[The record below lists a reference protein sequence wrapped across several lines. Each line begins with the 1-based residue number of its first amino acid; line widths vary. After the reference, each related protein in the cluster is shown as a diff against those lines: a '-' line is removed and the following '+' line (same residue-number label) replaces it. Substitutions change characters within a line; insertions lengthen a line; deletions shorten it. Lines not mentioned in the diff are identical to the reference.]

1 MPPQFIDKLGR
12 MRADPKSTL
21 GSNLNGWPEKFE
33 AERAMRASAADPEK
47 AATEL
52 LQIVRKFLEQVDTAT
67 PRTLLPLLPF
77 FIHRACNGSANKGST
92 SARQVAAHCASK
104 KFAQQGKLRESIG
117 TAAAEVAES
126 RDIIEAALQ
135 SEIITR
141 GVYEGLVRSPPPP
154 SPCLFSRALISSQ
167 Y

>member
-1 MPPQFIDKLGR
+1 

-67 PRTLLPLLPF
+67 PRTPPPSPPLAIIFHPP
-77 FIHRACNGSANKGST
+77 RACNGSANKGST

-104 KFAQQGKLRESIG
+104 RFAQQGKLRESIG
-117 TAAAEVAES
+117 TAATEVAES

-135 SEIITR
+135 SEIITWE
-141 GVYEGLVRSPPPP
+141 VYEGLVRSPPPT
-154 SPCLFSRALISSQ
+154 SPCLFSAPISSQ